1 MDELIDEVREHR
13 EMEYEVDPLFLNRW
27 SPRGMTGE
35 LLDEDEYMPLFEAA
49 RWAPSSYNN
58 QGWRFFIATRESDD
72 WNEYLDL
79 LVEGNRA
86 WAKDA
91 AVLVVIASKTT
102 FDHNGNPARTHSFD
116 AGAAWENLALEGARR
131 GLVVHGMQGFD
142 YDAARETVE
151 LPEEFEVE
159 AMCAIGRRAPR
170 ESLSEELRERE
181 VPSGRKPL
189 DEIVIE
195 GSY

>member
-1 MDELIDEVREHR
+1 MDELVDEVRGHR
-13 EMEYEVDPLFLNRW
+13 EMEYDIDPLYLNRW

-35 LLDEDEYMPLFEAA
+35 PLDEDEYMPLFEAA

-58 QGWRFFIATRESDD
+58 QGWRFLIATRESDD
-72 WNEYLDL
+72 WKEYLDL
-79 LVEGNRA
+79 LSQGNRT

-91 AVLVVIASKTT
+91 ALLVVIASKTT
-102 FDHNGNPARTHSFD
+102 FDQNGKDARTHSFD

-131 GLVVHGMQGFD
+131 GLVVHGMEGFD
-142 YDAARETVE
+142 YDAARETVD

-159 AMCAIGRRAPR
+159 AMCAIGERAPK
-170 ESLSEELRERE
+170 ESLSEELKERE

-189 DEIVIE
+189 NEIVVE